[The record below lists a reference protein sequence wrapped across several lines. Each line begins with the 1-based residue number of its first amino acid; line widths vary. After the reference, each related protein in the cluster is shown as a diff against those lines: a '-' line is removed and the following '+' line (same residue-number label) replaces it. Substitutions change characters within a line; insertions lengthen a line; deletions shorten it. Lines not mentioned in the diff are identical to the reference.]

1 MEHITR
7 CEEEVILSI
16 FRLGENASL
25 QTVMDEVNK
34 KYEHEWRPQTVSTF
48 LGRLVRKGYLSMER
62 SGRKVY
68 YIPEISLEQYCREC
82 ISERCRVLFEG
93 DMEEF
98 VQCAEKS
105 KDSCH
110 WKRGGRV

>member
-16 FRLGENASL
+16 FRLGEIASL
-25 QTVMDEVNK
+25 QTVMDE
-34 KYEHEWRPQTVSTF
+34 
-48 LGRLVRKGYLSMER
+48 
-62 SGRKVY
+62 VY

-82 ISERCRVLFEG
+82 ISERCRVLFDG

-110 WKRGGRV
+110 WKRGGRG

>member
-62 SGRKVY
+62 CGRKVY
-68 YIPEISLEQYCREC
+68 YIPKISLEQYRTMC

-93 DMEEF
+93 DVDEF
-98 VQCAEKS
+98 IKCIQ
-105 KDSCH
+105 
-110 WKRGGRV
+110 